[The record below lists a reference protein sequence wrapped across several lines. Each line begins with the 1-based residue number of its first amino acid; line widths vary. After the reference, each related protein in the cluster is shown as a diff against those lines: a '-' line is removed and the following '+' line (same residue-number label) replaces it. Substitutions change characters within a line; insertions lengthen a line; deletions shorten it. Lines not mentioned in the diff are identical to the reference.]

1 VTRNSRERLNP
12 KELIFSQD
20 AGRLQAD
27 ILEAVA
33 ASPELLTFGK
43 LEKVLKSRLE
53 IKRDDLK
60 SAVDELVSAGE
71 LIYSYKHGCSFLE
84 KSFEKPVRVS
94 KRIVLVPHRMKFPGG
109 PGDVVIRIQSGISF
123 GRGDHPTT
131 MLGLRGIE
139 YVFEETTFSGSQGF
153 NSTVLDIGTG
163 SGILAI
169 ACVLFG
175 AGRATGIDTD
185 PCARKEAGDN
195 VEINGLGKRIKISD
209 MPVEKIKG
217 RFSIVTANLRYPTLI
232 SLCPLMI
239 ELTGKG
245 SMLVLSGIKIK
256 EANDLCLLYTEKHFM
271 MSWEES
277 EKDWCAIVLRRN
289 KI

>member
-1 VTRNSRERLNP
+1 VTRNSQKRLNP

-53 IKRDDLK
+53 IKRNDLK
-60 SAVDELVSAGE
+60 RVVDELVTEGE
-71 LIYSYKHGCSFLE
+71 LVYSYKHGCSFLE
-84 KSFEKPVRVS
+84 KSFEKPVRIS
-94 KRIVLVPHRMKFPGG
+94 KRIVLVPHRMRFSGG
-109 PGDVVIRIQSGISF
+109 PGDVVIRMQSGISF

-131 MLGLRGIE
+131 RLGLRGIE
-139 YVFEETTFSGSQGF
+139 YVFEDTAFSGSRGF

-163 SGILAI
+163 SGVLAI

-185 PCARKEAGDN
+185 PCARKEAMENAG
-195 VEINGLGKRIKISD
+195 INGLGKRIEISD

-217 RFSIVTANLRYPTLI
+217 RFSIITANLRCPTLI
-232 SLCPLMI
+232 SLYPLMVN
-239 ELTGKG
+239 LTGTG
-245 SMLVLSGIKIK
+245 SMLVFSGIKIS
-256 EANDLCLLYTEKHFM
+256 EANDLCLLYTKNHFIMRREEHEKEWRSF
-271 MSWEES
+271 
-277 EKDWCAIVLRRN
+277 VFRR
-289 KI
+289 I